1 MITLSI
7 IDYLVSVLFIPF
19 MIVSLYYLYK
29 IGFFYDE
36 EVIETEF
43 NFITLNENEGKE
55 KKDNE
60 KML

>member
-7 IDYLVSVLFIPF
+7 TEYIITLFILPIIIVSV
-19 MIVSLYYLYK
+19 YYLYK

-43 NFITLNENEGKE
+43 NFITLNDNEGKKE
-55 KKDNE
+55 Q
-60 KML
+60 